1 MTDDAD
7 EVERIALDLIERFCD
22 AVVSIA
28 RELAA
33 ASIKARDEMLI
44 SAETWRDII
53 DVIERLLSN
62 YGKAQWLTIH

>member
-7 EVERIALDLIERFCD
+7 EVERIALDLIERFGD
-22 AVVSIA
+22 AVVPIA